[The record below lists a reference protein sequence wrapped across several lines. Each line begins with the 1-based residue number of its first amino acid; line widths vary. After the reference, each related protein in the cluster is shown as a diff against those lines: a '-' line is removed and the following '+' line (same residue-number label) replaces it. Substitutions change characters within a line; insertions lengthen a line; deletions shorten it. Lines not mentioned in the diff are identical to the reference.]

1 MSLRPNGSIS
11 VESQRPS
18 YVAES
23 TVGVTRAA
31 RLKRG
36 WGREGVRSEARA
48 QQRLAPGG
56 PQAPI
61 TRTKY
66 WRVALP
72 LTRNSLR
79 GLTYRLPARGTT
91 AMDKIC
97 ASPEAALADLRDGAS
112 IAVSGFGTS
121 YGFACSLLVAARD
134 RGVKNLT
141 LVSNGLGA
149 VGQLRG
155 MLLVASGQVSKLI
168 VSFSSR
174 PGMRTPA
181 DDLIEAGNMEVELV
195 PQGTL
200 VERMRAAGAG
210 IPAFYTPTGVGTTI
224 AEGKEV
230 RLFNG
235 KPHILEQALPVDYA
249 FLKAYRADALGNV
262 EMRGSSRN
270 FVPAFAK
277 AARIAI
283 VEVDE
288 SVDVGEIPAERVGL
302 PGILV
307 TRVVKKTV
315 EPDLGGPATRRAADK
330 PRQYNGKSSWTRH
343 EMAEKTAAL
352 LAEGS
357 YVNLG
362 TGIPTLVSNYIVGRD
377 ITLHGENGIL
387 GYGGMVDGDEV
398 DYDVFN
404 ASGQFVTALPGVSY
418 FDSVASFEMAR
429 SGKLNAVVLGAY
441 QVDQDANLANFSLG
455 DARLGGIG
463 GAMDPVGGE
472 ALLSLMLEHR
482 DSKGP

>member
-1 MSLRPNGSIS
+1 MN
-11 VESQRPS
+11 
-18 YVAES
+18 
-23 TVGVTRAA
+23 
-31 RLKRG
+31 
-36 WGREGVRSEARA
+36 
-48 QQRLAPGG
+48 
-56 PQAPI
+56 
-61 TRTKY
+61 
-66 WRVALP
+66 
-72 LTRNSLR
+72 
-79 GLTYRLPARGTT
+79 
-91 AMDKIC
+91 KIC
-97 ASPEAALADLRDGAS
+97 ASPEEALADLHDGAS

-134 RGVKNLT
+134 KGVRNLT

-155 MLLVASGQVSKLI
+155 MLLVASGQCSRLI

-181 DDLIEAGNMEVELV
+181 DDLIETGDIEVELV

-210 IPAFYTPTGVGTTI
+210 IPAFYTPTGVGTSI
-224 AEGKEV
+224 ADGKEV
-230 RLFNG
+230 RYFNG
-235 KPHILEQALPVDYA
+235 KPHILEQALAVDYA
-249 FLKAYRADALGNV
+249 LLRGYRADRLGNV

-277 AARIAI
+277 AAKIAI

-288 SVDVGEIPAERVGL
+288 IVDVGEIPAERIGL

-315 EPDLGGPATRRAADK
+315 EPDLGGPAPRRAADK
-330 PRQYNGKSSWTRH
+330 PREYNGKPSWTRH

-362 TGIPTLVSNYIVGRD
+362 TGIPTLVSNYIEGRD

-387 GYGGMVDGDEV
+387 GYGQMVQGDQI
-398 DYDVFN
+398 DHDVFN
-404 ASGQFVTALPGVSY
+404 ASGQYVSALPGTSY
-418 FDSVASFEMAR
+418 FDSVTSFEMAR
-429 SGKLNAVVLGAY
+429 SGKLNT
-441 QVDQDANLANFSLG
+441 FILG
-455 DARLGGIG
+455 DPRLGGIG
-463 GAMDPVGGE
+463 GAMDLIAGKRTLIV
-472 ALLSLMLEHR
+472 MMEHR
-482 DSKGP
+482 DSQGRPKLVRKTEYPLTGVACVDVVVTDLAILRRIDGEFVIDEVAQGFTAEEVRALTDMNVKIPMGGA

>member
-1 MSLRPNGSIS
+1 
-11 VESQRPS
+11 
-18 YVAES
+18 
-23 TVGVTRAA
+23 
-31 RLKRG
+31 
-36 WGREGVRSEARA
+36 
-48 QQRLAPGG
+48 
-56 PQAPI
+56 
-61 TRTKY
+61 
-66 WRVALP
+66 
-72 LTRNSLR
+72 
-79 GLTYRLPARGTT
+79 
-91 AMDKIC
+91 MDKVC
-97 ASPEAALADLRDGAS
+97 ASPEAALADLQDGAS
-112 IAVSGFGTS
+112 IAFSGFGTS

-134 RGVKNLT
+134 KGVKNLT

-181 DDLIEAGNMEVELV
+181 DDLIEAGDLEVELV

-210 IPAFYTPTGVGTTI
+210 IPAFYTPTGVGTPI

-230 RLFNG
+230 RVFNG

-249 FLKAYRADALGNV
+249 FLRAYRADALGNV

-270 FVPAFAK
+270 CVPAFAK
-277 AARIAI
+277 AARVAI

-288 SVDVGEIPAERVGL
+288 IVGVGEIPPENIGL

-315 EPDLGGPATRRAADK
+315 EPDEARPAPRRAADK
-330 PRQYNGKSSWTRH
+330 PREYNGKPGWTRH
-343 EMAEKTAAL
+343 QMAEKTAGL
-352 LAEGS
+352 MAEGS

-362 TGIPTLVSNYIVGRD
+362 TGIPTLVSNYIAGRD

-387 GYGGMVDGDEV
+387 GYGGMVEGDEI
-398 DYDVFN
+398 DFDVFN
-404 ASGQFVTALPGVSY
+404 ASGQFVSALPGASF

-429 SGKLNAVVLGAY
+429 SGKLQAVVLGAY
-441 QVDQDANLANFSLG
+441 QVDQEGNLANFSLG
-455 DARLGGIG
+455 DPRLGGIG
-463 GAMDPVGGE
+463 GAMDLVAGKRT
-472 ALLSLMLEHR
+472 LIVMMEHR
-482 DSKGP
+482 DSQGRPKLVRRTEYPLTGVACVDVVVTDLAILRRIDGGFVIDAVAEGFSAEEVRALTEMDVKIPSEAR

>member
-1 MSLRPNGSIS
+1 
-11 VESQRPS
+11 
-18 YVAES
+18 
-23 TVGVTRAA
+23 
-31 RLKRG
+31 
-36 WGREGVRSEARA
+36 
-48 QQRLAPGG
+48 
-56 PQAPI
+56 
-61 TRTKY
+61 
-66 WRVALP
+66 
-72 LTRNSLR
+72 
-79 GLTYRLPARGTT
+79 
-91 AMDKIC
+91 MDKVC
-97 ASPEAALADLRDGAS
+97 ASPEVALADLQDGAS

-134 RGVKNLT
+134 KGVKNLT

-181 DDLIEAGNMEVELV
+181 DDLIESGDIEVELV

-210 IPAFYTPTGVGTTI
+210 IPAFYTPTGVGTPI
-224 AEGKEV
+224 ANGKEV
-230 RLFNG
+230 RFFDG
-235 KPHILEQALPVDYA
+235 KPHILEQALTVDYA
-249 FLKAYRADALGNV
+249 FLKAYRGDRLGNI

-270 FVPAFAK
+270 FNPAFAK
-277 AARIAI
+277 AARVAI

-288 SVDVGEIPAERVGL
+288 IVDVGEISPERVGL

-307 TRVVKKTV
+307 SRVVQKTV
-315 EPDLGGPATRRAADK
+315 EPDQASLAPRRAADK
-330 PRQYNGKSSWTRH
+330 PREYNGKPSWTRQ
-343 EMAEKTAAL
+343 EMARRTAAL
-352 LAEGS
+352 LEEGS

-362 TGIPTLVSNYIVGRD
+362 TGMPTLVSNYIQGRG

-387 GYGGMVDGDEV
+387 GYGRMVEDTEI

-404 ASGQFVTALPGVSY
+404 ASGQFVEALPGVSY

-441 QVDQDANLANFSLG
+441 QVDQDGNLANFSLG
-455 DARLGGIG
+455 DPRLGGIG
-463 GAMDPVGGE
+463 GAMDLVAGKQ
-472 ALLSLMLEHR
+472 LLIVMMEHR
-482 DSKGP
+482 DSQGRPKLVRRTDYPLTGVACVDVVVTDLAILRRVNGEFVIEEVADGFTFEEVQALTDMDVNIPTGAR

>member
-1 MSLRPNGSIS
+1 
-11 VESQRPS
+11 
-18 YVAES
+18 
-23 TVGVTRAA
+23 
-31 RLKRG
+31 
-36 WGREGVRSEARA
+36 
-48 QQRLAPGG
+48 
-56 PQAPI
+56 
-61 TRTKY
+61 
-66 WRVALP
+66 
-72 LTRNSLR
+72 
-79 GLTYRLPARGTT
+79 
-91 AMDKIC
+91 MDKVC
-97 ASPEAALADLRDGAS
+97 ASPEAALADLQDGAS

-134 RGVKNLT
+134 KGVKNLT

-155 MLLVASGQVSKLI
+155 MLLVASGQVGKLI

-181 DDLIEAGNMEVELV
+181 DDQIESGQVDVELV

-210 IPAFYTPTGVGTTI
+210 IPAFYTPTGVGTPI

-230 RLFNG
+230 RDFNG

-249 FLKAYRADALGNV
+249 FLRAYRADPLGNV
-262 EMRGSSRN
+262 ELRGSSRN

-277 AARIAI
+277 AARVAI

-288 SVDVGEIPAERVGL
+288 IVGVGEIPAERVGL

-307 TRVVKKTV
+307 HRVVKKTV
-315 EPDLGGPATRRAADK
+315 EPDQARLAPRRAADK
-330 PRQYNGKSSWTRH
+330 PREYNGKPSWTRQ
-343 EMAEKTAAL
+343 EMARKTAAL

-362 TGIPTLVSNYIVGRD
+362 TGIPTLVSNYIEGRG

-387 GYGGMVDGDEV
+387 GYGGMVEGD
-398 DYDVFN
+398 DIDHDVFN
-404 ASGQFVTALPGVSY
+404 ASGQFVSALPGASF

-429 SGKLNAVVLGAY
+429 SGKLDAVVLGAY
-441 QVDQDANLANFSLG
+441 QVDQEGNLANFSLG
-455 DARLGGIG
+455 DPRLGGIG
-463 GAMDPVGGE
+463 GAMDLVAGKQT
-472 ALLSLMLEHR
+472 LIVMMEHR
-482 DSKGP
+482 DSQGRGKLVKRTQYPLTGVACVDVVVTDLAVLRRINGEYVIEDVADGFSFDEVKALTDMDVKIAAGAR